1 VNAAELPMFPLGTVL
16 FPSLVLPL
24 HVFEPRYRALVQ
36 HLLRD
41 DVEPEFG
48 VVLIERG
55 SEVGGEDVRTGI
67 GTVARVVEAAEHPDG
82 RYHLATFGVRRIRVA
97 EWLPDDPWP
106 RAAVEAFE
114 DEPSQGIDTVER
126 WADVQVHLRR
136 VLGLAAELGEA
147 AVPATVELSDDP
159 AIGSYQAGAVS
170 PLGPMDRQAVLAAP
184 SVDDRLGVL
193 DGLLV
198 DAGEL
203 LEARLRMG

>member
-1 VNAAELPMFPLGTVL
+1 MFPLGTVL

-36 HLLRD
+36 HLRRD

-55 SEVGGEDVRTGI
+55 SEVGGNDVRTSV
-67 GTVARVVEAAEHPDG
+67 GTIARVVEAAELPEG
-82 RYHLATFGVRRIRVA
+82 RFALATFGVRRIQVL

-106 RAAVEAFE
+106 RAMVEHLDDPDDGSDPA
-114 DEPSQGIDTVER
+114 IDER
-126 WADVQVHLRR
+126 WAAAQALLRR

-147 AVPATVELSDDP
+147 AVPVTVELRGEP
-159 AIGSYQAGAVS
+159 GIGTFQAAAVA
-170 PLGPMDRQAVLAAP
+170 PLGPADQQAVLATVGVGP
-184 SVDDRLGVL
+184 RLDVL
-193 DGLLV
+193 AALL
-198 DAGEL
+198 AESAAL